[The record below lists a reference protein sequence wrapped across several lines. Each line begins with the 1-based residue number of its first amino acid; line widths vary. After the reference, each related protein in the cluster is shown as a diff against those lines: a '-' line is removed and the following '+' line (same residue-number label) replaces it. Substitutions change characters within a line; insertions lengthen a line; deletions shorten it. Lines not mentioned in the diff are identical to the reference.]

1 MTDTI
6 DLKPGTRLI
15 STRCSTQVI
24 VVRPP
29 RSPLQLTCGGDPMRI
44 LDASQAGTLDQA
56 PTGSSGVI
64 LGKRYADDQSG
75 LELLCTRAG
84 AGPLSADGR
93 DIGLKEPKP
102 LPASD

>member
-1 MTDTI
+1 M
-6 DLKPGTRLI
+6 DLEPGARLI

-24 VVRPP
+24 VVRAP
-29 RSPLQLTCGGDPMRI
+29 RSPLQLTCGGDPMQL
-44 LDASQAGTLDQA
+44 LDPTRSPTLDEA
-56 PTGSSGVI
+56 PAGPGGVV
-64 LGKRYADDQSG
+64 LGKRYVDEHSG

-84 AGPLSADGR
+84 SGPLSADGR